1 MYSFTFQWL
10 CIYPIIINKCFP
22 KMHTLRKFDDELAI
36 QMNHY
41 SIFVNAWNTLF
52 ILNLCAY
59 NTHNV
64 ILVIQIVGLFFSF
77 NRNKL
82 ASFYYIHKIYYY
94 SSKNLK
100 VHPSSLFNFY
110 CIYNPVSIL
119 THLRILDTI
128 WKLLQTQNEGNSIL
142 QILETKQKW
151 LNGVTNHEYLWWC
164 FFL

>member
-1 MYSFTFQWL
+1 MMKYQFKW
-10 CIYPIIINKCFP
+10 II
-22 KMHTLRKFDDELAI
+22 TV
-36 QMNHY
+36 Y
-41 SIFVNAWNTLF
+41 SIFVNTRNTLF
-52 ILNLCAY
+52 ISKLRTY
-59 NTHNV
+59 YTDNV

-77 NRNKL
+77 NRNIASKL

-94 SSKNLK
+94 SSNNLK

-142 QILETKQKW
+142 QILETNHKW
-151 LNGVTNHEYLWWC
+151 LNGVTNHEYL
-164 FFL
+164 